1 MLGIDH
7 VRKVAVPQTV
17 LSPLKSTGKATDAV
31 VGGAVVKALV
41 VTDRAYCLLVREPVW
56 RMSGIRLP

>member
-7 VRKVAVPQTV
+7 VPKVPRPQMV

-31 VGGAVVKALV
+31 VGGAVVKGLV
-41 VTDRAYCLLVREPVW
+41 ITDRAYCLLFREPVW
-56 RMSGIRLP
+56 RVSGIRLP